1 MKEEEI
7 SRILGGI
14 KVVRPLVIGAVGGQ
28 QIAKP
33 VEILLYKERISIFLH
48 HLYILNKK
56 IDADLSGMQLEIDI
70 AQWETGPIF
79 PSEREKIDYF
89 SVTEAGSFLKAVRNY
104 NHIFMRILLIDFHQN
119 CNALKIVK

>member
-1 MKEEEI
+1 MKPNESKFIKRYKETELLRLIRETDFKEEEI

-14 KVVRPLVIGAVGGQ
+14 QIVRPLVIGAVGGQ

-48 HLYILNKK
+48 HLFIFNKT
-56 IDADLSGMQLEIDI
+56 IDADLSKMQLEIDI

-89 SVTEAGSFLKAVRNY
+89 SVTEAGSFLGS
-104 NHIFMRILLIDFHQN
+104 
-119 CNALKIVK
+119 VK